1 MYLSYEQSN
10 EFSQPWGFTW
20 DAGCSESAGTELCCL
35 RPVYSTGW
43 LFLFPYSYSNWG
55 AWQYLESHSLEN
67 RVPYL
72 AVSFLGQPGSHCL
85 CQAKSKFLPSISPGA
100 EDDPIQS
107 RLNQK
112 LMERSIGQSLYL
124 VSVGISG
131 QAHRRVRQR
140 RDWQTFPDKS
150 AVGCRLCGYSG
161 HSGLSLALVM

>member
-1 MYLSYEQSN
+1 MLSLPCVQYRLTVLI
-10 EFSQPWGFTW
+10 P
-20 DAGCSESAGTELCCL
+20 
-35 RPVYSTGW
+35 RIRVVTGE
-43 LFLFPYSYSNWG
+43 PE
-55 AWQYLESHSLEN
+55 QYLESHLLEN

-85 CQAKSKFLPSISPGA
+85 CQAKSKFLPSISLGV

-131 QAHRRVRQR
+131 QAHCSVRQR
-140 RDWQTFPDKS
+140 RDRQTFPDKS
-150 AVGCRLCGYSG
+150 AVGYRLWLQWSQW
-161 HSGLSLALVM
+161 S